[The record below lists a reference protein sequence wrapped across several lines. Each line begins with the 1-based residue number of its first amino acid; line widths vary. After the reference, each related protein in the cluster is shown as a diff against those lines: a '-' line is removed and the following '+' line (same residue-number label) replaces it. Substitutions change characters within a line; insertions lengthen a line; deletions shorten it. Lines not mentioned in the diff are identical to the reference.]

1 MDPWEKINRL
11 RASAQKDK
19 AIYSKTVIYSP
30 TRTHRHIPYMHI
42 KFERREYGVSDG
54 TIYQRRTRY
63 SNCLINHI
71 TFSLLKTCEKRAS
84 GAPAREGREQ
94 RRGWGGVGWG
104 GSHRLPQAKAGRC
117 RILTLEALR
126 QKPVKIR
133 ARRKPQ
139 LPRSSPG
146 FGPQPALSS
155 RARLLMKSSRA

>member
-30 TRTHRHIPYMHI
+30 TRTHRRIPYMHI

-84 GAPAREGREQ
+84 GAPAREGGEQ
-94 RRGWGGVGWG
+94 RRGWGRVGWG
-104 GSHRLPQAKAGRC
+104 G
-117 RILTLEALR
+117 EAIVSPRRR
-126 QKPVKIR
+126 QGD
-133 ARRKPQ
+133 AE
-139 LPRSSPG
+139 SSPSKHSARSLSRSG
-146 FGPQPALSS
+146 HGGNPNYQDPLQVSVLSLPFPAGLDS
-155 RARLLMKSSRA
+155 L

>member
-30 TRTHRHIPYMHI
+30 TRTHRRIPYMHI

-71 TFSLLKTCEKRAS
+71 TFSLLKTCEKRAP

-94 RRGWGGVGWG
+94 RRGWGKPSSPPGE
-104 GSHRLPQAKAGRC
+104 GR
-117 RILTLEALR
+117 EM
-126 QKPVKIR
+126 QNPH
-133 ARRKPQ
+133 
-139 LPRSSPG
+139 PRSTPPEACQDQGTQETPITKILSRFRSSACPFQPG
-146 FGPQPALSS
+146 
-155 RARLLMKSSRA
+155 